1 MKLFILILLALAT
14 LSSSAFAQE
23 APMTAVWG
31 TPEVDGAFDDVWYD
45 APVYTLSGS
54 GVSAKVRMLWDDKAL
69 YVLAEVSDPTL
80 DNTAAATY
88 MQDSVEVFLD
98 ERCDRTTYYQSDDM
112 HARVSYTNH
121 RSIDNGSESR
131 WYTEARQTEGGYVVE
146 CAWEWAVITPANG
159 HIAGFDVQVN
169 VCAGGQ
175 RAAAPCLHDV
185 TGLAYQNTS
194 LFGTLELTGKPEDA
208 ATPAYPYALRL
219 AIESAESRDL
229 SLYVNGETVEAP
241 LAAAKAVAYDP
252 SATQAQLDEAAAALS
267 DALKGLDD
275 GSPYTSPVSLVYRY
289 TLPDLMTFEDGT
301 TVQTAEDWARRRA
314 EIKGL
319 YEYYMYG
326 YMPDGSE
333 ETLTWSVANDML
345 IINVARG
352 GKEVQ
357 LYVPYVL
364 PAGDAPEGGWPYY
377 VEYSWWGT
385 SDVVKYAAERG
396 YAGFGYFPYAAAAD
410 DSSYTGA
417 FYTLYPYGEHYTPQT
432 GALVAW
438 TWGVS
443 KIIDALEQGA
453 GEALNI
459 NPEYAI
465 VGGVSRFGKSVAVAG
480 AYEERIKV
488 VVPSCSGA
496 GGLGMLRYSSAGKT
510 YDLTSLGYQNA
521 QGTGLWTNGTCES
534 WGNMKAEGAYH
545 WYCGNFR
552 LAIAPEQLPFDQ
564 HMLAALSADPERHF
578 ILVTGVLSEEWNNV
592 EGQTMAFVG
601 AQSAWDIL
609 GASGNNNM
617 IVHLS
622 GHAIL
627 QSDMELILDYC
638 DQVFYGKTP
647 ARDLS
652 VMKTNVFMEEGNA
665 SELLKEMMA
674 K

>member
-1 MKLFILILLALAT
+1 MKIIAALLLLAL
-14 LSSSAFAQE
+14 LPVFAAAE
-23 APMTAVWG
+23 EPAPFTAVWG
-31 TPEVDGAFDDVWYD
+31 TPTVDAQVDEVWASTPAY
-45 APVYTLSGS
+45 PVKAGDT
-54 GVSAKVRMLWDDKAL
+54 SASVRVLWDDKAL
-69 YVLAEVSDPTL
+69 YVLAEITDPNL
-80 DNTAAATY
+80 DNTAAAPY

-98 ERCDRTTYYQSDDM
+98 ERCNRTTYYQQDDM
-112 HARVSYTNH
+112 HTRVSYTNH
-121 RSIDNGSESR
+121 RSVDNGSESR
-131 WYTEARQTEGGYVVE
+131 WYTAAAVTDTGYTVE

-169 VCAGGQ
+169 VCKGGN
-175 RAAAPCLHDV
+175 RSATPCLNDT

-194 LFGTLELTGKPEDA
+194 LFGTLELTGKPENA

-219 AIESAESRDL
+219 AIEKAESRDL
-229 SLYVNGETVEAP
+229 SLYVNGESVDAP
-241 LAAAKAVAYDP
+241 LNAAKALAFDP
-252 SATQAQLDEAAAALS
+252 AATQEQLDSAALALS
-267 DALKGLDD
+267 DALNNLDD
-275 GSPYTSPVSLVYRY
+275 GSPYDPPERLAMQYQ
-289 TLPDLMTFEDGT
+289 LPDLMTFLDGT
-301 TVQTAEDWARRRA
+301 KVETAEDWALRRA

-326 YMPDGSE
+326 YMPDTSG
-333 ETLTWSVANDML
+333 ETLTWTAQNDML
-345 IINVARG
+345 VITVANNS
-352 GKEVQ
+352 KEVQ

-364 PAGDAPEGGWPYY
+364 PAGEAPEGGWPYY

-385 SDVVKYAAERG
+385 SDIVKYAATRG
-396 YAGFGYFPYAAAAD
+396 YAGFGYSPYAVAAD

-417 FYTLYPYGEHYTPQT
+417 FYTLYPYGEHYKTQT
-432 GALVAW
+432 GTLVAW

-453 GEALNI
+453 GETLGI
-459 NPEYAI
+459 NPEYSL

-488 VVPSCSGA
+488 VIPSCSGA

-510 YDLTSLGYQNA
+510 YDLTSLGYTNSS
-521 QGTGLWTNGTCES
+521 GTGLWTNGTCES
-534 WGNMKAEGAYH
+534 WGNMRAEGAYH

-552 LAIAPEQLPFDQ
+552 RFTAQEQVPFDQ
-564 HMLAALSADPERHF
+564 HMLEALSASPDRHMVV
-578 ILVTGVLSEEWNNV
+578 ITGVLSEEWNNV

-601 AQSAWDIL
+601 AQPAWDVL
-609 GASGNNNM
+609 GAGDQNNM

-638 DQVFYGKTP
+638 DKVLYGKEPTL
-647 ARDLS
+647 DLS

-665 SELLKEMMA
+665 SDLLKELMG